1 MEGPFSTSATTGDCQ
16 LIPDIDL
23 FLPSKASGNRR
34 NNAGLLCL
42 CDDDHGE
49 GRHMACH
56 TSPFRVAVVFCVL
69 GYKTACVF
77 SSLTGQWSDDIEP
90 MVTASGLRPEPC
102 AVVGSTMYQLLHDDL
117 VLACDTDEQTLTTF
131 QRPKG
136 SHARLLRADG
146 DVLGLA
152 MVLGFTVHLWT
163 RDAAASWVLH
173 NKIDMVEVLPG
184 LSTAPLPR
192 TDYRFSLMPPV
203 KVIGVVE
210 DGDGLFL
217 WTMLGIFMFSP
228 RSMEFKKVHKAAA
241 DMEIVYPFSAS
252 YLPLTWNH
260 YHYLSDGRQRK
271 RRRTIEQL

>member
-1 MEGPFSTSATTGDCQ
+1 
-16 LIPDIDL
+16 
-23 FLPSKASGNRR
+23 
-34 NNAGLLCL
+34 
-42 CDDDHGE
+42 
-49 GRHMACH
+49 
-56 TSPFRVAVVFCVL
+56 
-69 GYKTACVF
+69 
-77 SSLTGQWSDDIEP
+77 

-163 RDAAASWVLH
+163 RDTAASWVLR

-192 TDYRFSLMPPV
+192 TDSRFSLMPPV
-203 KVIGVVE
+203 KIIGVVE
-210 DGDGLFL
+210 DGDVLFL
-217 WTMLGIFMFSP
+217 WTMLGIFMFSLK
-228 RSMEFKKVHKAAA
+228 SKELKQVHEAAA
-241 DMEIVYPFSAS
+241 NMEIVYPYSAS
-252 YLPLTWNH
+252 YLPLSWSHHFNGQQVTSQPAISANPW
-260 YHYLSDGRQRK
+260 YLSDGGDRK
-271 RRRTIEQL
+271 RRRTTTTRTRYIDQHFSELF

>member
-1 MEGPFSTSATTGDCQ
+1 MN
-16 LIPDIDL
+16 L
-23 FLPSKASGNRR
+23 FLPSQASGNRR
-34 NNAGLLCL
+34 NNAGL
-42 CDDDHGE
+42 
-49 GRHMACH
+49 
-56 TSPFRVAVVFCVL
+56 RVAVVFCVL

-163 RDAAASWVLH
+163 RDTAASWVLR

-184 LSTAPLPR
+184 LSIAPLPR

-241 DMEIVYPFSAS
+241 DMKFSAS

-271 RRRTIEQL
+271 RRRTTEQL